1 MNGIMKFDNVYIKN
15 WASVAGQK
23 ESEGP
28 LKGGFDHMIY
38 DEYFGKTSFEKAE
51 SEMCRICI
59 NTLLAKCGINTNDI
73 DIALAGDLVN
83 QCVATSYAAKHFEIP
98 FLGLYGACS
107 TAVESLLTAACIISS
122 GNAENALCYASSHFC
137 AAERQ
142 YRFPLEYGNQRTPT
156 SQNTVT
162 GCGAFLVSSNRS
174 NIKLTCAVAGR
185 ISDNGITDQN
195 NMGAAM
201 ATAAYDTI
209 KRYIASQGSLTGTD
223 LIATGDLGA
232 EGHAICAELLERD
245 GICTENILTDCGLMI
260 YDISKQDVHA
270 GGSGCGCVAT
280 VAAAKLLPMLQS
292 GEVKKLMIIGTG
304 ALLNTNSVLQG
315 ESIPSV
321 AHAIVLEKV

>member
-1 MNGIMKFDNVYIKN
+1 MNDIMQFNDVYIQN
-15 WASVAGQK
+15 WASVVGQK
-23 ESEGP
+23 EAEGP
-28 LKGGFDHMIY
+28 LYSGFDHMIY
-38 DEYFGKTSFEKAE
+38 DEYFGKSSFEKAE
-51 SEMCRICI
+51 SEMCRLCV
-59 NTLLAKCGINTNDI
+59 NTLLAKSGISAEDI

-83 QCVATSYAAKHFEIP
+83 QCVATSYAAKNFRIP

-107 TAVESLLTAACIISS
+107 TAAESLLTAACIICS

-137 AAERQ
+137 TAERQ

-162 GCGAFLVSSNRS
+162 GCGAFLISRAKSD
-174 NIKLTCAVAGR
+174 IKIAQAVVGR

-209 KRYIASQGSLTGTD
+209 KRYIAYQGTLDGVD
-223 LIATGDLGA
+223 LIATGDLGN
-232 EGHAICAELLERD
+232 EGHAICAELLKRD
-245 GICTENILTDCGLMI
+245 GICTTNILTDCGLMI

-270 GGSGCGCVAT
+270 GGSGCGCVASVT
-280 VAAAKLLPMLQS
+280 AAKLLPMLRK
-292 GEVKKLMIIGTG
+292 GEIKRLMLIGTG

-321 AHAIVLEKV
+321 AHAVILERT